1 MIPQTNKTNDR
12 EVRLKRLKSA
22 KGFSKKV
29 VKLPPRL
36 LSVGAVLT
44 ALLIWFL
51 ATNPGKY
58 DLNLMSLEST
68 AALPTEGKSVVI
80 VAKSGDFYS
89 ARIFDRTG
97 DKVIDRGKGEFSP
110 DEMLVQQFEAG
121 LSDQSINTQTK
132 SELIKKITFSLGY
145 TPRGWVNP
153 LFFPSPQSVW
163 TAFVDV
169 WQNGY
174 KGRPLIQHIWA
185 SMQRVVIALVM
196 ALATAVP
203 LGLASG
209 YFKLVQALLDPF
221 IEFYRPLPPLAYYTL
236 LVIWL
241 GIEDESKIALLY
253 LAGFAP
259 LYIAMVSG
267 VRRVPRDRIH
277 AALSLGSSQWQ
288 VFTQII
294 FPSCL
299 PELFT
304 GLRTA
309 LGFMYTTLV
318 AAEMVAA
325 VSGIGW
331 MVLDASKFLRSDIIF
346 VGILIMGI
354 IAIALDLGLRWL
366 QNRYLPWI
374 GHE

>member
-1 MIPQTNKTNDR
+1 MGLGACSHAPLFPGLAPFSYMPPIPIPLIAMTLQTDKSTDR
-12 EVRLKRLKSA
+12 EVRLKKPTSPKRTSRKST
-22 KGFSKKV
+22 KKSIKV
-29 VKLPPRL
+29 PPRL

-44 ALLIWFL
+44 ALLLWFL
-51 ATNPGKY
+51 VTNG
-58 DLNLMSLEST
+58 
-68 AALPTEGKSVVI
+68 G
-80 VAKSGDFYS
+80 
-89 ARIFDRTG
+89 
-97 DKVIDRGKGEFSP
+97 
-110 DEMLVQQFEAG
+110 LV
-121 LSDQSINTQTK
+121 D
-132 SELIKKITFSLGY
+132 
-145 TPRGWVNP
+145 P
-153 LFFPSPQSVW
+153 LFFPTPQSVW
-163 TAFVDV
+163 ASFLDIL
-169 WQNGY
+169 QNGY
-174 KGRPLIQHIWA
+174 KGLPLIQHIGA
-185 SMQRVVIALVM
+185 SMWRLVIAFVL
-196 ALATAVP
+196 ALCSAVP

-209 YFKLVQALLDPF
+209 YFKPVQAILDPF

-241 GIEDESKIALLY
+241 GIEDPSKVALLF

-267 VRRVPRDRIH
+267 VKRVPRDRVN
-277 AALSLGSSQWQ
+277 AALSLGASQWQ

-346 VGILIMGI
+346 VGILIMGV
-354 IAIALDLGLRWL
+354 IAIVLDLGLRWL
-366 QNRYLPWI
+366 QTYYLPWV
-374 GHE
+374 GRE

>member
-1 MIPQTNKTNDR
+1 MTPAENRPDR
-12 EVRLKRLKSA
+12 SQNHPKPPNRRGQRRAGAKKA
-22 KGFSKKV
+22 KG
-29 VKLPPRL
+29 LNPRW
-36 LSVGAVLT
+36 LSAGSIFLALVL
-44 ALLIWFL
+44 WFL
-51 ATNPGKY
+51 VTNLK
-58 DLNLMSLEST
+58 
-68 AALPTEGKSVVI
+68 
-80 VAKSGDFYS
+80 
-89 ARIFDRTG
+89 
-97 DKVIDRGKGEFSP
+97 
-110 DEMLVQQFEAG
+110 LV
-121 LSDQSINTQTK
+121 D
-132 SELIKKITFSLGY
+132 
-145 TPRGWVNP
+145 P

-163 TAFVDV
+163 DAFINIL
-169 WQNGY
+169 QNGY
-174 KGRPLIQHIWA
+174 KGRPLIQHIGS
-185 SMQRVVIALVM
+185 SMGRLAIAFVL
-196 ALATAVP
+196 ALGTAVP
-203 LGLASG
+203 IGLASG
-209 YFKLVQALLDPF
+209 YFKPVQAILDPF

-241 GIEDESKIALLY
+241 GIEDNSKIALLF

-267 VRRVPRDRIH
+267 VRRVPRDRIN

-346 VGILIMGI
+346 VGIIIMGI
-354 IAIALDLGLRWL
+354 IAIALDSGLRWL
-366 QNRYLPWI
+366 QARYLPWV
-374 GHE
+374 GRE